1 MEDPTEAIDIP
12 SKREFGQ
19 DLVSKERD
27 SILENQVP
35 RQPSASKLVDG
46 SF

>member
-1 MEDPTEAIDIP
+1 MEDPTEAMDVP

-35 RQPSASKLVDG
+35 GQLSASKLVNG